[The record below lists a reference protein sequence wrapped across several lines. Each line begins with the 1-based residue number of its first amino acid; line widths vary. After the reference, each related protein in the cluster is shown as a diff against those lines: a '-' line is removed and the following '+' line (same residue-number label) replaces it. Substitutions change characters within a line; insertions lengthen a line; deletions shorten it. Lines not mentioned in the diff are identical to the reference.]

1 MKVKQLLL
9 SVFLLLLI
17 KSSYAQGR
25 KQYDDIAR
33 DQVYLT
39 WQKCSIK
46 FTDIN
51 EKSIT
56 GFLGK
61 PLKIRRERSDHPNV
75 SAITYTYP
83 QGELNTEGSLTGFK
97 ITKPG
102 WALSIKINNKL
113 NGPYAVGSSAAQLKK
128 LFPLSLKNSLLNNP
142 TNLSLVIK
150 ECDCGMAFILNGSK
164 IKAIYFSTNDE

>member
-39 WQKCSIK
+39 WQKRSIK
-46 FTDIN
+46 FTYIT

-61 PLKIRRERSDHPNV
+61 PFKIRRERSDHPNV
-75 SAITYTYP
+75 STITYTYP
-83 QGELNTEGSLTGFK
+83 QGELSTEGGLTGFK

-113 NGPYAVGSSAAQLKK
+113 NGPYAVASSAAPLKK
-128 LFPLSLKNSLLNNP
+128 LFPLSLKNSQLNNP
-142 TNLSLVIK
+142 TNLSIAIK
-150 ECDCGMAFILNGSK
+150 KCDCGIAFILNGQK
-164 IKAIYFSTNDE
+164 IKALYFSTNDE

>member
-9 SVFLLLLI
+9 AFFLLLFI
-17 KSSYAQGR
+17 NPSYSQAH
-25 KQYDDIAR
+25 KQYDDIDR
-33 DQVYLT
+33 DKVYLT
-39 WQKCSIK
+39 WHKRSIK

-56 GFLGK
+56 DFLGK

-83 QGELNTEGSLTGFK
+83 QGELNTEGGLTGFK

-113 NGPYAVGSSAAQLKK
+113 NGPYAVGGSAAPLKK
-128 LFPLSLKNSLLNNP
+128 LFPLSLKNSQLNNP

-150 ECDCGMAFILNGSK
+150 KCDCGIAFILNGDK